1 MSVAALIAAL
11 LAAVLLQGCVPVVI
25 GAGAAAGYSSLE
37 DRRTTGTQLDD
48 ESIEVRASNRI
59 SDRFGSRVHVNVTSY
74 NRIAL
79 VTGEVPD
86 GPAREEV
93 EKIVRAV
100 PNVRD
105 ITNDLQVAGISS
117 LASRANDSY
126 LTTKVRGRL
135 LDTKRTKSVHVK
147 VVTEAAV
154 VYLMGVVTEAE
165 ADEVVEITRNTGGVR
180 KVVKV
185 FEYCKT
191 TDEACKPPAPK
202 TATPPKT
209 TTKATQ

>member
-1 MSVAALIAAL
+1 MRRLLVLALT
-11 LAAVLLQGCVPVVI
+11 LLQGCVPVVI
-25 GAGAAAGYSSLE
+25 GAGGAAAFSSLE
-37 DRRTTGTQLDD
+37 DRRTTGTQIDD

-59 SDRFGSRVHVNVTSY
+59 TDRFGSRVHVNVTSY

-79 VTGEVPD
+79 LTGEVPD
-86 GPAREEV
+86 EQAREEA
-93 EKIVRAV
+93 EKIARAV

-105 ITNDLQVAGISS
+105 VTNDLQVAGISS

-154 VYLMGVVTEAE
+154 VYLMGVVTEPE
-165 ADEVVEITRNTGGVR
+165 ADEVVDIARNTGGVR
-180 KVVKV
+180 KVVKA
-185 FEYCKT
+185 FEYCRV
-191 TDEACKPPAPK
+191 TDEMCRPVASSRA
-202 TATPPKT
+202 AGSS
-209 TTKATQ
+209 